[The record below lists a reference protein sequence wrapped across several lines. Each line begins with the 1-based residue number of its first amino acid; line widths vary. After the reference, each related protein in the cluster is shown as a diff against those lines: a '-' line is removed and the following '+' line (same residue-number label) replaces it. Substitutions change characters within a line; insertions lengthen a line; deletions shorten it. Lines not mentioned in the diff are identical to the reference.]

1 MQNELLR
8 RAAAMNIPMTEEMAR
23 KFETYHNMLT
33 AANAQFNL
41 TRVPEDIGEAIDRN
55 YLDCAAPVKFL
66 PPDVKTCVDVGSG
79 AGFPAIPMAICRPD
93 LHIVLI
99 DSLTKRVDF
108 LRSVIIELHLN
119 AEAIHSRAEDAAR
132 RADLRD
138 AFDLAMAR
146 AVAPMNVLCE
156 YLLPF
161 VRLGGEAVC
170 WKGPAVAQEE
180 ADGRAAARRLGGEW
194 LGATELCAPGEE
206 RRHILVRIQKNEKT
220 LPQYPRKNGMP
231 AKRPLKNDG
240 K

>member
-23 KFETYHNMLT
+23 KLETYHNMLT

-55 YLDCAAPVKFL
+55 YLDCAAPVKLL

-161 VRLGGEAVC
+161 VKCGGWMMAL
-170 WKGPAVAQEE
+170 KGPGLDAEIQ
-180 ADGRAAARRLGGEW
+180 GAAHAMD
-194 LGATELCAPGEE
+194 ELCACFDHTDRVNIPN
-206 RRHILVRIQKNEKT
+206 RDWDHRICWIRKCAATPDK
-220 LPQYPRKNGMP
+220 YPRKAGR
-231 AKRPLKNDG
+231 AEKKPL
-240 K
+240 